1 MMFKEVDDSTCMHG
15 VAFDV
20 ANHLREEVREMYR
33 SMFER
38 NVELQGS
45 IPNAVLAGLT
55 MLWLESVHNVLGS
68 MDYESAIM
76 LVTDCRPSDKQ
87 VEKEM
92 KQAARDFLRR
102 SRWLP
107 KVRRKQ

>member
-1 MMFKEVDDSTCMHG
+1 MIFEEVDDSTCMHAVSLG
-15 VAFDV
+15 VAES
-20 ANHLREEVREMYR
+20 LREHVREMYR

-38 NVELQGS
+38 NTELQGS
-45 IPNAVLAGLT
+45 LPNAVLAGLT
-55 MLWLESVHNVLGS
+55 LLWLESVHNVLGS
-68 MDYESAIM
+68 MDYESAIR
-76 LVTDCRPSDKQ
+76 LVTDCRPNDKQ